1 VQLFWDFQ
9 KFSEKKSFFLILS
22 LSFYIQKGRKRLQ
35 NAPAPFIVLSCSGL
49 PPHKKAGAF
58 PFQEKRLRLI
68 LFFDCLI

>member
-9 KFSEKKSFFLILS
+9 KFSEKRGFFL
-22 LSFYIQKGRKRLQ
+22 FYPFLFHPKRTE
-35 NAPAPFIVLSCSGL
+35 APPKRSRPFIVLSCSGL

-68 LFFDCLI
+68 LFFDCLV